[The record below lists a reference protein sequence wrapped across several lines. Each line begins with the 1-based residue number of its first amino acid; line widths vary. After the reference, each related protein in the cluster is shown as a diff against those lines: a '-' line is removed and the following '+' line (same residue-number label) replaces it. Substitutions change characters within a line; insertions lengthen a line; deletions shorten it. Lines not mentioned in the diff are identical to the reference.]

1 MVPFVKPKDRQ
12 RLHRGHQ
19 HLWKCLLYTLGLTT
33 HPKPLVHKGMTN
45 LCTFL
50 VAHCN
55 GCLELTIGR
64 ADFNTSCFLINGQ
77 SISTKLDRST
87 DAAKIRVACRTVARQ
102 DEPQH
107 ITTAR
112 GPGIEIDHQNE
123 GGFAKIVNTFIE
135 LHGEET
141 IMKHVG
147 RVVGAA
153 RETLNEPLR
162 SEFVQL
168 HREMTSNYTECVP
181 LAVEE
186 HRRLTRERLGI

>member
-1 MVPFVKPKDRQ
+1 MNKSQ
-12 RLHRGHQ
+12 TRLYLKSMLNGSVAVDIPAALECFRNHYRANHEK
-19 HLWKCLLYTLGLTT
+19 LELLLSDS
-33 HPKPLVHKGMTN
+33 
-45 LCTFL
+45 
-50 VAHCN
+50 A
-55 GCLELTIGR
+55 ELTIGR